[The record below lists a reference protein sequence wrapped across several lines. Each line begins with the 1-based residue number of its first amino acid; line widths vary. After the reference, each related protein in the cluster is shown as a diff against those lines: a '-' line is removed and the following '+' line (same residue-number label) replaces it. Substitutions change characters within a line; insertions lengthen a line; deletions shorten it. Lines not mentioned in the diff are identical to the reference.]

1 MSLQDALQWRYAAKR
16 MNGQPVSTEKIEA
29 ILNAA
34 RLAPTS
40 MGLQPFTIFV
50 ITDPA
55 LKEKIRPIAYR
66 QPQVTEASHLLIFA
80 AWKNLEEHQVDEYMK
95 DIMATRGV
103 TAESLEAF
111 RRSIM
116 SFVNRSTVPEKQEWA
131 ARQCYIAFA
140 FAMAEAALLQVDS
153 TPMEG
158 FDQQALDDLLGLQ
171 DKGLTSITLLPLGYR
186 DEQNDILADV
196 KKVRRAADRLFVYL

>member
-16 MNGQPVSTEKIEA
+16 MNGQAVDAEKIDA

-55 LKEKIRPIAYR
+55 LKEQVRKTAYN
-66 QPQVTEASHLLIFA
+66 QPQVTEASHLLVFA
-80 AWKNLEEHQVDEYMK
+80 SWKNLQEQQVDEYMS
-95 DIMATRGV
+95 DIMNTRGV
-103 TAESLEAF
+103 SEESLAAF

-116 SFVNRSTVPEKQEWA
+116 GFVQRSTLAEKLEWA

-158 FDQQALDDLLGLQ
+158 FDQKALDQLLGLP

-186 DEQNDILADV
+186 DPATDILVDV
-196 KKVRRAADRLFVYL
+196 KKVRRAADKLFVYL